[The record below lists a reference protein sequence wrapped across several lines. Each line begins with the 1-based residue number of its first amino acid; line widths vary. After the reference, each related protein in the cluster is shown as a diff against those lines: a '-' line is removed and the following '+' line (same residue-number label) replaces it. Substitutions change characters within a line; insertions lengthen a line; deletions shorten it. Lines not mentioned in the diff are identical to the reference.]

1 MAGTAELD
9 TLHRIETEMAVLA
22 RSLELLR
29 RRSRIHRQMDRAGY
43 LLLRTLDEA
52 GPLPIHALAERVGLD
67 ASTVTRQV
75 ATLERN
81 GFAGRRSDPTDR
93 RCCIVVPSEHGRELM
108 LEVQRQRR
116 ERFEGLLTGWS
127 REDRAELGR
136 LLERLNREISV
147 HVLAPDE
154 EDEPGRVD
162 AGEISE

>member
-1 MAGTAELD
+1 MPGTVEVD

-52 GPLPIHALAERVGLD
+52 GPMPIHALAERVGLD

-81 GFAGRRSDPTDR
+81 GLAERRSDPADR
-93 RCCIVVPSEHGRELM
+93 RCCIVVPSAHGRALM

-116 ERFEGLLTGWS
+116 ERFEAVLTGWS
-127 REDRAELGR
+127 AADRADLGR

-147 HVLAPDE
+147 HVLAPAPE
-154 EDEPGRVD
+154 EDGGRV
-162 AGEISE
+162 

>member
-1 MAGTAELD
+1 MAGTAEVD
-9 TLHRIETEMAVLA
+9 TLYQIETEMAVLA

-29 RRSRIHRQMDRAGY
+29 RRSRIHREMDRSGY

-52 GPLPIHALAERVGLD
+52 GPMPISALAERVGLD

-81 GFAGRRSDPTDR
+81 GFADRRSDPTDR
-93 RCCIVVPSEHGRELM
+93 RCCIVVPSDHGRALM
-108 LEVQRQRR
+108 LEVQRRRR

-127 REDRAELGR
+127 AEDRTDLGR

-147 HVLAPDE
+147 QVLSPEE
-154 EDEPGRVD
+154 EDEAGRVD